1 MEAFKLASVH
11 SAQGIRAAV
20 VVGETVHEL
29 EGDVGGVAAGS
40 VLALLERWDEAF
52 AALSR
57 AVDQGALKGRAYPLA
72 EARFA
77 APILYPNKYLMAGAN
92 YADHAMEMQGK
103 RPDKSKMIP
112 FAFLKAT
119 RGCIIGPGE
128 PIVKPATVEKL
139 DWEGELGVVIGRPA
153 RNVSVADAHQYVAG
167 YTICNDVTSRD
178 RNSRTDVGFPHD
190 WYAGKSCDTFGP
202 MGPYFVPA
210 QFVPEPENL
219 ALKTTVSGQV
229 MQNSNTSFLLFNIAE
244 LIQYCTRDAT
254 LHPGDVIS
262 TGTPSGV
269 GMGRGVFLKPGDT
282 VVIEIEGLGRLEN
295 PVVAG

>member
-178 RNSRTDVGFPHD
+178 RNSRTDIGFPHD

-202 MGPYFVPA
+202 M
-210 QFVPEPENL
+210 
-219 ALKTTVSGQV
+219 
-229 MQNSNTSFLLFNIAE
+229 
-244 LIQYCTRDAT
+244 
-254 LHPGDVIS
+254 
-262 TGTPSGV
+262 
-269 GMGRGVFLKPGDT
+269 
-282 VVIEIEGLGRLEN
+282 
-295 PVVAG
+295 